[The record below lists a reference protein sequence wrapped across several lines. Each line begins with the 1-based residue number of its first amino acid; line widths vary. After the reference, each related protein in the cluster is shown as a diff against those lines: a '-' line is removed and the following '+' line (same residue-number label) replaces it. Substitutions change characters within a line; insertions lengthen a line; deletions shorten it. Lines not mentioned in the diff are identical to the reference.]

1 MHFIGINSFILLQYN
16 RGEVMKFKKI
26 KLGIIL
32 TSLLGTSLIG
42 GCTPD
47 KGKEGLAYVTIET
60 NPSVELVIG
69 DNNIVV
75 AVNGLNEDGKLLI
88 ASENLVGLDAEE
100 AASKIIELTEKLG
113 FTVQGSV
120 DEESQEIKISV
131 TGSNEDFQ
139 EALKVIVKEEVE
151 ETIEKLNIDA
161 KLVELQAVERAHLET
176 LVLEQFPTLTEE
188 EVKAMSNEE
197 LYSYLQAAV
206 AEKALFASVKLEEY
220 YQDLKEYEFKLKYK
234 EELAAALEEKEG
246 VLVQALY
253 KTYNS
258 VVTSLHEAINSL
270 QQKEVEFLT
279 SSDSSYVQALNSL
292 NSAKDEVIG
301 IRVELAARENKGFVT
316 DALVTALNA
325 AEVTLTAAQE
335 SLAAVETV
343 FVAAIDASIAAIEAV
358 LSSLQVLEANFPS
371 DIDFN
376 AALTNAETSINEGKD
391 ALFAKFESSFQ
402 EGKLS
407 EVKVAIDNRKDKLE
421 ALVESKKQKVEND
434 TD

>member
-1 MHFIGINSFILLQYN
+1 
-16 RGEVMKFKKI
+16 MKFKKI

-32 TSLLGTSLIG
+32 TSLLGTSLVG

-47 KGKEGLAYVTIET
+47 KEKEGLAYVTIET
-60 NPSVELVIG
+60 NPSVELVVG

-131 TGSNEDFQ
+131 SGSNEDFQ
-139 EALKVIVKEEVE
+139 EALKVIVKEEIE

-188 EVKAMSNEE
+188 EVKAMNNDE

-234 EELAAALEEKEG
+234 EELAAALEAKEG
-246 VLVQALY
+246 VIVQALY
-253 KTYNS
+253 KTYNG
-258 VVTSLHEAINSL
+258 VVTTLHEAINSL

-279 SSDSSYVQALNSL
+279 SSDSGYVQALNSL

-301 IRVELAARENKGFVT
+301 LRVELAARENKGFVT
-316 DALVTALNA
+316 DAIVAALDA
-325 AEVTLTAAQE
+325 AEVTLSAVQE

-343 FVAAIDASIAAIEAV
+343 FVAAIDTSIAAIEAV
-358 LSSLQVLEANFPS
+358 LSSLQVLEANFPT

-376 AALTNAETSINEGKD
+376 AALANAETSINEGKD

-407 EVKVAIDNRKDKLE
+407 EVKVAIDARKEKLT
-421 ALVESKKQKVEND
+421 ALVESKKQEVEND
-434 TD
+434 TE

>member
-1 MHFIGINSFILLQYN
+1 
-16 RGEVMKFKKI
+16 MKFKKI

-42 GCTPD
+42 GCTTN
-47 KGKEGLAYVTIET
+47 KEKEGLAYVTIET

-139 EALKVIVKEEVE
+139 EAIKVIVKEEVE
-151 ETIEKLNIDA
+151 KTIERLNIDA

-188 EVKAMSNEE
+188 EVKSMSNEE
-197 LYSYLQAAV
+197 LYSYIQAAV

-246 VLVQALY
+246 VIVQTLY

-279 SSDSSYVQALNSL
+279 SSDSGYVQALNSL

-325 AEVTLTAAQE
+325 AEVTLSAAQE

-343 FVAAIDASIAAIEAV
+343 FVAAIDTSIAAIEAV

-376 AALTNAETSINEGKD
+376 AALTNAETSINEDKD

-434 TD
+434 TE